1 MKLERDE
8 KSNAPIIDRLNESKF
23 YYEQG
28 LAHWRDG
35 NIDLAMSCLDE
46 CVKLGHPYFKAAAL
60 VSLGS
65 LLSSIG
71 DRENLLI
78 YLRRIAEL
86 PEDESKFVPRIVMG
100 RTLTALGEYDRAAD
114 AYRHAI
120 QMKSKDPSLI
130 LNLAELE
137 LVRQRHDSAAE
148 LLSRLEDSP
157 DPKVVLMA
165 STLWIFLAALR
176 RRENEIIPPLRKV
189 LGVLR
194 AHGLPMDFR
203 WDFADVFPTLR
214 KVTQPK
220 VSYLVSRLISVLSR
234 EIDVQDFLNLFPQF
248 AGEKK
253 PVVVKV

>member
-1 MKLERDE
+1 MH
-8 KSNAPIIDRLNESKF
+8 APIVDRLNESKF

-35 NIDLAMSCLDE
+35 NIDLAISCLDE

-60 VSLGS
+60 VSLGG

-71 DRENLLI
+71 DRDNLLI
-78 YLRRIAEL
+78 YLRRIADL
-86 PEDESKFVPRIVMG
+86 PEDQGKFVPRLVMG

-114 AYRHAI
+114 AYRHAM
-120 QMKSKDPSLI
+120 QMNSKDSSLI

-137 LVRQRHDSAAE
+137 LIRQRHDSAAE
-148 LLSRLEDSP
+148 LLSKLEESS
-157 DPKVVLMA
+157 DPKVVLMT

-176 RRENEIIPPLRKV
+176 RRENEIIPPLKRV
-189 LGVLR
+189 LGILR
-194 AHGLPMDFR
+194 SHGLPTDFR

-220 VSYLVSRLISVLSR
+220 VSYLVTRLVSVLSR
-234 EIDVQDFLNLFPQF
+234 EVDVQDFLNLFPQF